1 MALPSRNAVAAKE
14 SPGRLHGGFAHR
26 RDDILGVWPGFP
38 KELGEQSA
46 LSGHDRVA
54 VNEDV
59 ELPSATTWLELDM
72 RLHGVLDVGSVTRC
86 PGAEAS
92 GLAVQDTDVHSVDY
106 SSPRGRS

>member
-1 MALPSRNAVAAKE
+1 ME
-14 SPGRLHGGFAHR
+14 SPGRLPGGFAHR

-72 RLHGVLDVGSVTRC
+72 RLHGVLNVGSVTRC
-86 PGAEAS
+86 PRAEAS
-92 GLAVQDTDVHSVDY
+92 GLTVQNTDVHSVAHT
-106 SSPRGRS
+106 SSRWR